1 MKNDLSSAQSDP
13 GAVLLPRR
21 QFLVLG
27 SAAVAAAAAS
37 SLSADIVRGALV
49 PEQKTPRISVGYAGA
64 TIGEFDAPSFAP
76 RLTAATKLRSGDP
89 ALADG
94 VRLKVHGLVRP
105 QAAQGA
111 NISMAL
117 DAMYRV
123 SGHADEVPFMAWS
136 YARRGQHITSS
147 AAGEFVVP
155 VSTRQPLSLGIST
168 SAPAPVMDDATLRAT
183 VNLSLGESR
192 LANKLRAGLYFVA
205 ICPAGSEAPHW
216 ASIHAVAPEHGTVPV
231 LKQRTLLGLEPV
243 PFDYIVVAAGRA

>member
-1 MKNDLSSAQSDP
+1 MKNDLNSAQSDP
-13 GAVLLPRR
+13 GVLLLPRR

-49 PEQKTPRISVGYAGA
+49 TEPKTSRISVGYVGA
-64 TIGEFDAPSFAP
+64 SIGEFNDPSFAP
-76 RLTAATKLRSGDP
+76 SLTAAAKLRSGDP
-89 ALADG
+89 ALAGG

-105 QAAQGA
+105 EAKKSA
-111 NISMAL
+111 NVSMAL

-136 YARRGQHITSS
+136 YARRGQQVTSS

-155 VSTRQPLSLGIST
+155 VSAKQPLSLGIST
-168 SAPAPVMDDATLRAT
+168 SAPTPVMDDATLRAT
-183 VNLSLGESR
+183 ASLSIGEKR

-205 ICPAGSEAPHW
+205 ISPAGTEAPHW

-231 LKQRTLLGLEPV
+231 LKQRTLTGLQPV
-243 PFDYIVVAAGRA
+243 PFDYIIVAAGRA